1 MPHLIATTTTQQP
14 PADPPAPPP
23 DRLQSEAIA
32 LALILA
38 LICTFLIVLIGYT
51 ILRYWLRPRA
61 LRPKATERDP
71 GAPPPASPW
80 EEAGRRAKPVSKNP
94 EMEDE

>member
-1 MPHLIATTTTQQP
+1 MPHLIATTTIQQP
-14 PADPPAPPP
+14 PADPPEPPA
-23 DRLQSEAIA
+23 RLQSEAIA

-61 LRPKATERDP
+61 LRPKPTERDP
-71 GAPPPASPW
+71 AAHQPPSAW
-80 EEAGRRAKPVSKNP
+80 EEAGRRAKPLSENP
-94 EMEDE
+94 EMDEE